1 MLRTDKVEVT
11 ETYQNG
17 LDGFQNTLEL
27 TPAQFI
33 PWAGDLQVGNY
44 RCCNNL
50 FERYLMKRWH
60 IVFLAAVFLLG
71 MSVVMGYRA
80 GVRLL
85 RERIVEALGPG
96 SGITEVKVNWFSL
109 DVFGVSIAA
118 PKDWPTGRTFRAA
131 QVRIIP
137 SLQTLLTDQ
146 IHVASI
152 IFEKPYVSVMRTSG
166 KWVLFPGLTE
176 TRDRKK
182 NTEAGGAHF
191 SPRAVTISKIELQ
204 DGVVELFDATVT
216 RPPLKTRLERVD
228 AVVGDVA
235 VPWLKART
243 RFELSAIVKGI
254 RRDGQVKAS
263 GWLAPTQ
270 GDSSSQITLH
280 AVDLVGLQPYLVK
293 MGEAQVRRGTLDL
306 RLNSEVRANRLDG
319 KGKIIIRDLEFTP
332 SRGFLET
339 FMGIPRSAVI
349 NFLKNNENAID
360 VDFVLAGDT
369 SNPRF
374 SINEA
379 IANRVAMG
387 MAAELGVSIRGLA
400 EDFGT
405 LGRRSVEGA
414 AGVAEGVSSV
424 LKGVFG
430 GTKQ

>member
-1 MLRTDKVEVT
+1 
-11 ETYQNG
+11 
-17 LDGFQNTLEL
+17 
-27 TPAQFI
+27 
-33 PWAGDLQVGNY
+33 
-44 RCCNNL
+44 
-50 FERYLMKRWH
+50 MKRWY
-60 IVFLAAVFLLG
+60 IVFLAAVSLLG
-71 MSVVMGYRA
+71 MSVVMGYLV

-85 RERIVEALGPG
+85 QERIVEALGPG

-131 QVRIIP
+131 RVQIIP

-152 IFEKPYVSVMRTSG
+152 VFEKPYVSVMRTSG

-176 TRDRKK
+176 TRDRRKK
-182 NTEAGGAHF
+182 NTEAGGANF

-204 DGVVELFDATVT
+204 DAVVELFDATVT

-228 AVVGDVA
+228 AVIGDVA

-243 RFELSAIVKGI
+243 HFELSAIVKGI

-319 KGKIIIRDLEFTP
+319 KGKIIIRDLEFAP

>member
-1 MLRTDKVEVT
+1 
-11 ETYQNG
+11 
-17 LDGFQNTLEL
+17 
-27 TPAQFI
+27 
-33 PWAGDLQVGNY
+33 
-44 RCCNNL
+44 
-50 FERYLMKRWH
+50 MKRWY
-60 IVFLAAVFLLG
+60 IVFLAAVVLLG
-71 MSVVMGYRA
+71 VSVVVGYRA

-85 RERIVEALGPG
+85 QERILDALGPG
-96 SGITEVKVNWFSL
+96 SAITEVRVNWFSL
-109 DVFGVSIAA
+109 DLYGVSIAA
-118 PKDWPTGRTFRAA
+118 HKEWPTENTFRAA
-131 QVRIIP
+131 RVRIIP

-146 IHVASI
+146 IHISSI
-152 IFEKPYVSVMRTSG
+152 VFERPYASVMRTSG

-182 NTEAGGAHF
+182 KNTEAGGANF

-228 AVVGDVA
+228 AVIGDVA

-263 GWLAPTQ
+263 GWLAPTH
-270 GDSSSQITLH
+270 GDSSSQITLL

-319 KGKIIIRDLEFTP
+319 KGKIIIRDLEFAP

-339 FMGIPRSAVI
+339 FMGIPRSALI

-360 VDFVLAGDT
+360 VDFGLTGDT

-379 IANRVAMG
+379 IASRVAMG
-387 MAAELGVSIRGLA
+387 MAAELGVSIRDLA

-414 AGVAEGVSSV
+414 AGVAEGVGSV
-424 LKGVFG
+424 LKSFFG
-430 GTKQ
+430 GHKQ

>member
-1 MLRTDKVEVT
+1 M
-11 ETYQNG
+11 
-17 LDGFQNTLEL
+17 GFKILWSL
-27 TPAQFI
+27 PPSSFYSLGRQF
-33 PWAGDLQVGNY
+33 AGENY
-44 RCCNNL
+44 RCRYSL
-50 FERYLMKRWH
+50 FKRYLMKRWY
-60 IVFLAAVFLLG
+60 IVFLAAVVLLG
-71 MSVVMGYRA
+71 VSVVVGYRA

-85 RERIVEALGPG
+85 QERILDALGPG
-96 SGITEVKVNWFSL
+96 SAITEVKVNWFSL
-109 DVFGVSIAA
+109 DLSGVSIAA
-118 PKDWPTGRTFRAA
+118 HKEWPTRNTFRAA
-131 QVRIIP
+131 RVRIIP

-146 IHVASI
+146 IQISSI
-152 IFEKPYVSVMRTSG
+152 VFERPYASVMRTSG
-166 KWVLFPGLTE
+166 KWALFPGLTE

-182 NTEAGGAHF
+182 NTEAGGANF

-228 AVVGDVA
+228 AVIGDVA

-270 GDSSSQITLH
+270 GDSSSQITLN
-280 AVDLVGLQPYLVK
+280 AVDLVGLQSYLVK

-319 KGKIIIRDLEFTP
+319 KGKIIIRDLEFAP

-339 FMGIPRSAVI
+339 FMGIPRSALI

-379 IANRVAMG
+379 IASRIAMG

-400 EDFGT
+400 EDFGN

-414 AGVAEGVSSV
+414 AGIAEGVSSV

-430 GTKQ
+430 GPKQ